1 MSLNDDRE
9 EFAQTLEEDLEQQT
23 YSMMYGA
30 DNLQDGQNYQMSNYD
45 TTSQAQLTE
54 YSLPK
59 QVIFNNLLAGGWF
72 GNGNE
77 RSI

>member
-30 DNLQDGQNYQMSNYD
+30 DNLQDGQNY
-45 TTSQAQLTE
+45 
-54 YSLPK
+54 
-59 QVIFNNLLAGGWF
+59 
-72 GNGNE
+72 
-77 RSI
+77 